1 MPGLAEFKSLKF
13 CRLPTYSLDIVPEEH
28 FDFDL
33 FSITCTESVYRV
45 IHELNG
51 DLDIDL
57 QLNELLDYTH
67 KEGEDF
73 YFPVYTYHHEAL
85 NIEFHLLQ
93 NQTSF
98 QPTSKKKAQAQDL
111 FAGEVEQSTRLM
123 PELDKTDYFLLIKGD
138 NRYLYNH
145 TILEAI
151 QQNKSFTAVYELF
164 MEDIRDK
171 KSRTN
176 LLF

>member
-1 MPGLAEFKSLKF
+1 M
-13 CRLPTYSLDIVPEEH
+13 PTYSLDIHAEEH

-45 IHELNG
+45 IHELNN

-73 YFPVYTYHHEAL
+73 YFPVYTFQHESL
-85 NIEFHLLQ
+85 NIEFNLLQ

-98 QPTSKKKAQAQDL
+98 QPTAKRKQEPMDL
-111 FAGEVEQSTRLM
+111 FAGEVEQTTKLM
-123 PELDKTDYFLLIKGD
+123 PELDNTDYLLLIKGE

-145 TILEAI
+145 TILETI
-151 QQNKSFTAVYELF
+151 QKNKNFIAVHELF
-164 MEDIRDK
+164 MEDIKDK

>member
-1 MPGLAEFKSLKF
+1 MA
-13 CRLPTYSLDIVPEEH
+13 TYSLDINAEEH

-33 FSITCTESVYRV
+33 FSITCNESIYRV
-45 IHELNG
+45 IHELNR
-51 DLDIDL
+51 DLNIDL
-57 QLNELLDYTH
+57 QLIDLLDYTH

-73 YFPVYTYHHEAL
+73 YFPVYSFLQEEL
-85 NIEFHLLQ
+85 NIEFNLLQ

-98 QPTSKKKAQAQDL
+98 QPNVKRQQQSLDL
-111 FAGEVEQSTRLM
+111 FGGQVEQTTRLM
-123 PELDKTDYFLLIKGD
+123 PELDKSDYFLLIKGD

-145 TILEAI
+145 TILETV
-151 QQNKSFTAVYELF
+151 KSNANFIAVHELF
-164 MEDIRDK
+164 IEDIKDK

>member
-1 MPGLAEFKSLKF
+1 
-13 CRLPTYSLDIVPEEH
+13 LPTYSLDIHAEEH

-33 FSITCTESVYRV
+33 FSITCSESVYRV
-45 IHELNG
+45 IHELNN

-57 QLNELLDYTH
+57 QLDELLDYTH

-73 YFPVYTYHHEAL
+73 YFPVYSFQHESL
-85 NIEFHLLQ
+85 NIEFNLLQ

-98 QPTSKKKAQAQDL
+98 QPTTKRNQQPVDL
-111 FAGEVEQSTRLM
+111 FAGQVEQTTKLM
-123 PELDKTDYFLLIKGD
+123 PELDNTDYLLLIKGD

-145 TILEAI
+145 TILETI
-151 QQNKSFTAVYELF
+151 QKNKNFTAAHELF
-164 MEDIRDK
+164 MEDIKDK

>member
-1 MPGLAEFKSLKF
+1 M
-13 CRLPTYSLDIVPEEH
+13 PTYSLDIHAEEH

-33 FSITCTESVYRV
+33 FSISCTESIYRV
-45 IHELNG
+45 IHELNN

-67 KEGEDF
+67 KEGEEF
-73 YFPVYTYHHEAL
+73 YFPVYSFQHESL
-85 NIEFHLLQ
+85 NIEFNLLQ

-98 QPTSKKKAQAQDL
+98 QPRGKRAEQPLDL
-111 FAGEVEQSTRLM
+111 FAGEVEQTTKLM
-123 PELDKTDYFLLIKGD
+123 PELENTDYLLLIKGE

-145 TILEAI
+145 TILETI
-151 QQNKSFTAVYELF
+151 QKNKNFTGVYELF
-164 MEDIRDK
+164 MEDIKDK

>member
-1 MPGLAEFKSLKF
+1 M
-13 CRLPTYSLDIVPEEH
+13 PTYSLDIHAEEH

-33 FSITCTESVYRV
+33 FSISCNESVYRV
-45 IHELNG
+45 IHELNN

-73 YFPVYTYHHEAL
+73 YFPVYTFPHESL
-85 NIEFHLLQ
+85 NIEFNLIQ

-98 QPTSKKKAQAQDL
+98 QPSAKRKQQAMDL
-111 FAGEVEQSTRLM
+111 FGGEVEQTTRLM
-123 PELDKTDYFLLIKGD
+123 PELDKTDYLLLVKGE

-145 TILEAI
+145 TILETM
-151 QQNKSFTAVYELF
+151 QKNTNFSDVQELF
-164 MEDIRDK
+164 MEDIKDK

>member
-1 MPGLAEFKSLKF
+1 MA
-13 CRLPTYSLDIVPEEH
+13 TYSLDIHAEEH

-33 FSITCTESVYRV
+33 FSITCNESIYRV
-45 IHELNG
+45 IHELNN

-73 YFPVYTYHHEAL
+73 YFPVYSFQHVEL
-85 NIEFHLLQ
+85 NIEFNLLQ
-93 NQTSF
+93 NQSSF
-98 QPTSKKKAQAQDL
+98 QPTVKKKQATDL
-111 FAGEVEQSTRLM
+111 FAGEVEQTTRLM
-123 PELDKTDYFLLIKGD
+123 PELDKTDYLLLIKGD

-145 TILEAI
+145 TILETI
-151 QQNKSFTAVYELF
+151 QQNNSFIAVHELF
-164 MEDIRDK
+164 IEDIKDK
-171 KSRTN
+171 RSRTN

>member
-1 MPGLAEFKSLKF
+1 MA
-13 CRLPTYSLDIVPEEH
+13 TYSLDIHAEEH

-33 FSITCTESVYRV
+33 FSITCNESIYRV
-45 IHELNG
+45 IHELNN

-73 YFPVYTYHHEAL
+73 YFPVYSFQHMEL
-85 NIEFHLLQ
+85 NIEFNLLQ

-98 QPTSKKKAQAQDL
+98 QPPVKKKQITDL
-111 FAGEVEQSTRLM
+111 FAGEVEHTTRLM
-123 PELDKTDYFLLIKGD
+123 PELDKTDYLLLIKGD

-145 TILEAI
+145 TILETI
-151 QQNKSFTAVYELF
+151 QQNNSFIAVHELF
-164 MEDIRDK
+164 IEDIKDK
-171 KSRTN
+171 RSRTN

>member
-1 MPGLAEFKSLKF
+1 MA
-13 CRLPTYSLDIVPEEH
+13 TYSLDIHAEEH

-33 FSITCTESVYRV
+33 FSIACNESIYRV
-45 IHELNG
+45 ILELNN

-73 YFPVYTYHHEAL
+73 YFPVYSFQHVEL
-85 NIEFHLLQ
+85 NIEFNLLQ
-93 NQTSF
+93 NQSSF
-98 QPTSKKKAQAQDL
+98 QPTVKKKQATDL
-111 FAGEVEQSTRLM
+111 FAGEVEHTTRLM

-145 TILEAI
+145 TILETI
-151 QQNKSFTAVYELF
+151 QQNSSFSTVHELF
-164 MEDIRDK
+164 IEDIKDK
-171 KSRTN
+171 RSRTN

>member
-1 MPGLAEFKSLKF
+1 M
-13 CRLPTYSLDIVPEEH
+13 PTYSLDIHAEEH

-33 FSITCTESVYRV
+33 FSITCNESVYRV
-45 IHELNG
+45 IHELNN

-73 YFPVYTYHHEAL
+73 YFPVYSFQHESL
-85 NIEFHLLQ
+85 NIEFNLLQ

-98 QPTSKKKAQAQDL
+98 QPTARHKPQATDL
-111 FAGEVEQSTRLM
+111 FAGEVEQTTKLM
-123 PELDKTDYFLLIKGD
+123 PELDKTDYLLLIKGE

-145 TILEAI
+145 TILETI
-151 QQNKSFTAVYELF
+151 QKNKNFTAVHELF
-164 MEDIRDK
+164 MEDIKDK

>member
-1 MPGLAEFKSLKF
+1 M
-13 CRLPTYSLDIVPEEH
+13 PTYSLDIHAEEH

-33 FSITCTESVYRV
+33 FSITCNESVYRV
-45 IHELNG
+45 IHELNN

-73 YFPVYTYHHEAL
+73 YFPVYTFPHEDL
-85 NIEFHLLQ
+85 NIEFNLIQ

-98 QPTSKKKAQAQDL
+98 QPATKRKAPGMDL
-111 FAGEVEQSTRLM
+111 FGGEVEQTTRLM
-123 PELDKTDYFLLIKGD
+123 PELDKTDYLLLVKGE

-145 TILEAI
+145 TILETI
-151 QQNKSFTAVYELF
+151 RKNKNFPDVKELF
-164 MEDIRDK
+164 IEDIKDK

>member
-1 MPGLAEFKSLKF
+1 L
-13 CRLPTYSLDIVPEEH
+13 TIYSLDIHAEEH

-33 FSITCTESVYRV
+33 FSITCNESVYRV
-45 IHELNG
+45 IHELNN

-67 KEGEDF
+67 KEGQDF
-73 YFPVYTYHHEAL
+73 YFPVYTFQHETL
-85 NIEFHLLQ
+85 NIEFNLLQ

-98 QPTSKKKAQAQDL
+98 QPKSNKQSSEPIDL
-111 FAGEVEQSTRLM
+111 FAGEVEETTKLM

-145 TILEAI
+145 TILETI
-151 QQNKSFTAVYELF
+151 QENKNFLSVQELF
-164 MEDIRDK
+164 MEDIKDK

>member
-1 MPGLAEFKSLKF
+1 M
-13 CRLPTYSLDIVPEEH
+13 PTYSLDIHAEEH

-33 FSITCTESVYRV
+33 FSITCNESVYRV
-45 IHELNG
+45 IHELNN

-73 YFPVYTYHHEAL
+73 YFPVYTFQHESL
-85 NIEFHLLQ
+85 NIEFNLIQ

-98 QPTSKKKAQAQDL
+98 QPTARRKQQSMDL
-111 FAGEVEQSTRLM
+111 FAGEVEQTTKLM
-123 PELDKTDYFLLIKGD
+123 PELEKTDYLLLIKGE

-145 TILEAI
+145 TILETI
-151 QQNKSFTAVYELF
+151 QKNKNFIAAHELF
-164 MEDIRDK
+164 MEDIKDK

>member
-1 MPGLAEFKSLKF
+1 M
-13 CRLPTYSLDIVPEEH
+13 PTYSLDIHAEEH

-33 FSITCTESVYRV
+33 FSITCDESVYRV
-45 IHELNG
+45 IHELNN

-73 YFPVYTYHHEAL
+73 YFPVYAFQHESL
-85 NIEFHLLQ
+85 NIEFNLIQ

-98 QPTSKKKAQAQDL
+98 QPSAKHKTQPTDL
-111 FAGEVEQSTRLM
+111 FAGEIEHTTRLM
-123 PELDKTDYFLLIKGD
+123 PELEKTDYLLLIKGD

-145 TILEAI
+145 TILETI
-151 QQNKSFTAVYELF
+151 QKNKSFTSAHELF
-164 MEDIRDK
+164 MEDIKDK

>member
-1 MPGLAEFKSLKF
+1 MA
-13 CRLPTYSLDIVPEEH
+13 TYSLDIHAEEH

-33 FSITCTESVYRV
+33 FSITCNESIYRV
-45 IHELNG
+45 IHELNN

-73 YFPVYTYHHEAL
+73 YFPVYSFQHIEL
-85 NIEFHLLQ
+85 NIEFNLLQ

-98 QPTSKKKAQAQDL
+98 QPPVKKKQVTDL
-111 FAGEVEQSTRLM
+111 FAGEVEHTTRLM
-123 PELDKTDYFLLIKGD
+123 PELDKTDYLLLIKGD

-145 TILEAI
+145 TILETI
-151 QQNKSFTAVYELF
+151 QQNNSFIAVHELF
-164 MEDIRDK
+164 IEDIKDK

>member
-1 MPGLAEFKSLKF
+1 M
-13 CRLPTYSLDIVPEEH
+13 PTYSLDIHAEEH

-33 FSITCTESVYRV
+33 FSISCTESIYRV
-45 IHELNG
+45 IHELNN

-67 KEGEDF
+67 KEGEEF
-73 YFPVYTYHHEAL
+73 YFPVYNFQHESL
-85 NIEFHLLQ
+85 NIEFNLLQ

-98 QPTSKKKAQAQDL
+98 QPRGKRAEQPLDL
-111 FAGEVEQSTRLM
+111 FAGEVEQTTKLM
-123 PELDKTDYFLLIKGD
+123 PELENTDYLLLIKGE

-145 TILEAI
+145 TILETI
-151 QQNKSFTAVYELF
+151 QKNKNFTGVYELF
-164 MEDIRDK
+164 MEDIKDK
-171 KSRTN
+171 KSKTN

>member
-1 MPGLAEFKSLKF
+1 M
-13 CRLPTYSLDIVPEEH
+13 PTYSLDIHAEEH

-33 FSITCTESVYRV
+33 FSITCNESVYRV
-45 IHELNG
+45 IHELNN

-73 YFPVYTYHHEAL
+73 YFPVYAFQHESL
-85 NIEFHLLQ
+85 NIEFNLLQ

-98 QPTSKKKAQAQDL
+98 QPSTKHKKQPTDL
-111 FAGEVEQSTRLM
+111 FAGEIEHTTRLM
-123 PELDKTDYFLLIKGD
+123 PELEKTDYLLLIKGE

-145 TILEAI
+145 TILETI
-151 QQNKSFTAVYELF
+151 QKNKSFIAAHELF
-164 MEDIRDK
+164 MEDIKDK

>member
-1 MPGLAEFKSLKF
+1 M
-13 CRLPTYSLDIVPEEH
+13 PTYSLDIHAEEH

-45 IHELNG
+45 IHELNN

-67 KEGEDF
+67 KEDEDF
-73 YFPVYTYHHEAL
+73 YFPVYSFQHESL
-85 NIEFHLLQ
+85 NIEFNLLQ

-98 QPTSKKKAQAQDL
+98 QPTAKRTNQPPDL
-111 FAGEVEQSTRLM
+111 FAGEVEQTTKLM
-123 PELDKTDYFLLIKGD
+123 PELENTDYLLLIKGD

-145 TILEAI
+145 TILETI
-151 QQNKSFTAVYELF
+151 QKNKNFIAAYELF
-164 MEDIRDK
+164 MEDIKDK

>member
-1 MPGLAEFKSLKF
+1 MA
-13 CRLPTYSLDIVPEEH
+13 TYSLDIHAEEH

-33 FSITCTESVYRV
+33 FSITCNESIYRV
-45 IHELNG
+45 IHELNN

-73 YFPVYTYHHEAL
+73 YFPVYSFQHMEL
-85 NIEFHLLQ
+85 NIEFNLLQ

-98 QPTSKKKAQAQDL
+98 QPPVKKKQITDL
-111 FAGEVEQSTRLM
+111 FAGEVEHTTRLM
-123 PELDKTDYFLLIKGD
+123 PELDKTDYLLLIKGD

-145 TILEAI
+145 TILETI
-151 QQNKSFTAVYELF
+151 QQNTSFIAVHELF
-164 MEDIRDK
+164 IEDIKDK
-171 KSRTN
+171 RSRTN

>member
-1 MPGLAEFKSLKF
+1 M
-13 CRLPTYSLDIVPEEH
+13 PTYSLDIHAEEH

-33 FSITCTESVYRV
+33 FSITCNESVYRV
-45 IHELNG
+45 IHELNN

-73 YFPVYTYHHEAL
+73 YFPVYSFQHESL
-85 NIEFHLLQ
+85 NIEFNLLQ

-98 QPTSKKKAQAQDL
+98 QPTARHKTQATDL
-111 FAGEVEQSTRLM
+111 FAGEVEQTTKLM
-123 PELDKTDYFLLIKGD
+123 PELDKTDYLLLVKGE

-145 TILEAI
+145 TILETM
-151 QQNKSFTAVYELF
+151 QRNKNFTAVQELF
-164 MEDIRDK
+164 MEDIKDK

>member
-1 MPGLAEFKSLKF
+1 M
-13 CRLPTYSLDIVPEEH
+13 PTYSLDIHAEEH

-33 FSITCTESVYRV
+33 FSITCNESVYRV
-45 IHELNG
+45 IHELNN

-67 KEGEDF
+67 KDGEDF
-73 YFPVYTYHHEAL
+73 YFPVYTFQHESL
-85 NIEFHLLQ
+85 NIEFNLLQ

-98 QPTSKKKAQAQDL
+98 QPTAKHKKQPMDL
-111 FAGEVEQSTRLM
+111 FAGEVEQTTKLM
-123 PELDKTDYFLLIKGD
+123 PELDNTDYLLLIKGD

-145 TILEAI
+145 TILETI
-151 QQNKSFTAVYELF
+151 QKNKSFISVHELF
-164 MEDIRDK
+164 MEDIKDK

>member
-1 MPGLAEFKSLKF
+1 M
-13 CRLPTYSLDIVPEEH
+13 PTYSLDIHAEEH

-33 FSITCTESVYRV
+33 FSITCNESVYRV
-45 IHELNG
+45 IHELNN

-73 YFPVYTYHHEAL
+73 YFPVYSFQHESL
-85 NIEFHLLQ
+85 NIEFNLLQ

-98 QPTSKKKAQAQDL
+98 QPTARHKAQATDL
-111 FAGEVEQSTRLM
+111 FAGEVEQTTKLM
-123 PELDKTDYFLLIKGD
+123 PELDKTDYLLLVKGE

-145 TILEAI
+145 TILETI
-151 QQNKSFTAVYELF
+151 QKNKHFTAAHELF
-164 MEDIRDK
+164 MEDIKDK

>member
-1 MPGLAEFKSLKF
+1 MA
-13 CRLPTYSLDIVPEEH
+13 TYNLDMNAEEH
-28 FDFDL
+28 FDFDV
-33 FSITCTESVYRV
+33 FSITCTESIYRV
-45 IHELNG
+45 IHELNN
-51 DLDIDL
+51 DLNIDM
-57 QLNELLDYTH
+57 QLNDLLDYTH

-73 YFPVYTYHHEAL
+73 FFPVYSFLHEDL
-85 NIEFHLLQ
+85 NIEFNLLP

-98 QPTSKKKAQAQDL
+98 QPNVKSKRQQPLDL
-111 FAGEVEQSTRLM
+111 FAGEVEQTTKLL

-145 TILEAI
+145 TILETI
-151 QQNKSFTAVYELF
+151 QKNKQFIAVHELF
-164 MEDIRDK
+164 IEDIKDK